1 MLHRLGIFKRR
12 PRSSV
17 GHFTEVVRVSIDLNL
32 EHDLY
37 FFFPHVGCSRTP
49 VFGVPEP
56 QPRSIYGLVVSG
68 LELRLLFSVCSN
80 NFVFE
85 ISLIL
90 TRLLRLNTSLYRVFW
105 ERPVS
110 QDL

>member
-37 FFFPHVGCSRTP
+37 FFF
-49 VFGVPEP
+49 F
-56 QPRSIYGLVVSG
+56 LM
-68 LELRLLFSVCSN
+68 
-80 NFVFE
+80 
-85 ISLIL
+85 
-90 TRLLRLNTSLYRVFW
+90 
-105 ERPVS
+105 
-110 QDL
+110 

>member
-1 MLHRLGIFKRR
+1 
-12 PRSSV
+12 V

-37 FFFPHVGCSRTP
+37 FFFSHVGCSRTP
-49 VFGVPEP
+49 VFWVPDP

-68 LELRLLFSVCSN
+68 VELRLLFSVCSN